1 MDQPRTKNW
10 WARNWKWFVPAGC
23 FSVMVLS
30 LGFVALILSFAFG
43 IMKSSDAYKQALAKA
58 RSSPEVVNA
67 LGSPIKEG
75 FFISGNINVNGASG
89 NADLAIPITGPKGK
103 GMVYVEARKS
113 AGEWTY
119 SKLVVQID
127 RTNERIR
134 LIDENQ

>member
-1 MDQPRTKNW
+1 MDQPQPKNW

-23 FSVMVLS
+23 FSVMVLI